1 MKIEYAILKDTK
13 KLENVD
19 GGAIFRPIN
28 SQEIYL
34 ALDITAQNDIFYTDN
49 YAVEDKWLNY
59 QNHTLETYNDLIAC
73 VNLNDGDLVF
83 FHKDLEVIELNHK
96 LLIESEN

>member
-13 KLENVD
+13 KLDDVK
-19 GGAIFRPIN
+19 GGSIFRPTN
-28 SQEIYL
+28 SQEIFL

-49 YAVEDKWLNY
+49 YAVENIWLNY
-59 QNHTLETYNDLIAC
+59 QNHTLETYNDLIPC
-73 VNLNDGDLVF
+73 VLLNDGDLVF

-96 LLIESEN
+96 LLIESED